1 MVVVL
6 ILIKQLDSSYL
17 FFHERR
23 VGVEG
28 QIKRTTPNMS
38 RLVLN
43 RYKTCSDITT
53 FKLLHYSI
61 KLYLI
66 VARMN

>member
-43 RYKTCSDITT
+43 KYKTCSDIMWPLT
-53 FKLLHYSI
+53 
-61 KLYLI
+61 
-66 VARMN
+66 V